1 MNKILVGKVVNT
13 HGIKGEIRIK
23 SNFKFKDKVLVVG
36 NDINILDKD
45 YKITSYR
52 YHKVFDM
59 VKLEGFNNI
68 NDVLFMIGNNVYFD
82 EDKLNLDSNEVL
94 DDDLVNY
101 KVKSNNMTGT
111 IKEIMDINGNRVI
124 RVELDREYLIPYND
138 EFVKINKKDKE
149 IEIKIIEG
157 M

>member
-23 SNFKFKDKVLVVG
+23 SNFKYKDRVFVVG
-36 NDINILDKD
+36 NYINILDKD

-59 VKLEGFNNI
+59 VKLEGFNDI
-68 NDVLFMIGNNVYFD
+68 NDVLFMKGKDVYFD
-82 EDKLNLDSNEVL
+82 KDKLNLDSNEVL
-94 DDDLVNY
+94 DDDLINY
-101 KVKSNNMTGT
+101 KVKYEDKTGT

-138 EFVKINKKDKE
+138 EFVKINNKEKE

>member
-23 SNFKFKDKVLVVG
+23 SNFKYKDRVFVVG
-36 NDINILDKD
+36 NYINILDKD

-59 VKLEGFNNI
+59 VKLEGFNDI
-68 NDVLFMIGNNVYFD
+68 NDVLFMKGKDVYFD
-82 EDKLNLDSNEVL
+82 KDKLNLDSNEVL
-94 DDDLVNY
+94 DDDLINY
-101 KVKSNNMTGT
+101 KVKYEDKTGT

-138 EFVKINKKDKE
+138 EFVKINNKDKE

>member
-13 HGIKGEIRIK
+13 HGIKGEIRIR
-23 SNFKFKDKVLVVG
+23 SNFKYKDRVFVVG
-36 NDINILDKD
+36 NYINILDKD

-59 VKLEGFNNI
+59 VKLEGFNDI
-68 NDVLFMIGNNVYFD
+68 NDVLFMKGKDVYFD
-82 EDKLNLDSNEVL
+82 KDKLNLDSNEVL
-94 DDDLVNY
+94 DDDLINY
-101 KVKSNNMTGT
+101 KVKYEDKIGT

>member
-23 SNFKFKDKVLVVG
+23 SNFKFKDRVFVVG
-36 NDINILDKD
+36 NYINILDKD

-59 VKLEGFNNI
+59 VKLEGFNDI
-68 NDVLFMIGNNVYFD
+68 NDVLFMKGKDVYFD
-82 EDKLNLDSNEVL
+82 KDKLNLDSNEVL
-94 DDDLVNY
+94 DDDLINY
-101 KVKSNNMTGT
+101 KVKYEDKIGT

-138 EFVKINKKDKE
+138 EFVKINSKDKE

>member
-23 SNFKFKDKVLVVG
+23 SNFKFKDRVFVVG

-138 EFVKINKKDKE
+138 EFVKVNSKDKE

>member
-1 MNKILVGKVVNT
+1 
-13 HGIKGEIRIK
+13 
-23 SNFKFKDKVLVVG
+23 
-36 NDINILDKD
+36 
-45 YKITSYR
+45 
-52 YHKVFDM
+52 M

-101 KVKSNNMTGT
+101 KVKYEDKIGT

>member
-13 HGIKGEIRIK
+13 HGIKGEIRIR
-23 SNFKFKDKVLVVG
+23 SNFKYKDRVFVVG
-36 NDINILDKD
+36 NYINILDKD

-138 EFVKINKKDKE
+138 EFVKVNSKDKE

>member
-13 HGIKGEIRIK
+13 HGIKGEIRIR
-23 SNFKFKDKVLVVG
+23 SNFKYKDRVFVVG
-36 NDINILDKD
+36 NYINILDKD

-59 VKLEGFNNI
+59 VKLEGFNDI
-68 NDVLFMIGNNVYFD
+68 NDVLFMKGKDVYFD
-82 EDKLNLDSNEVL
+82 KDKLNLDSNEVL
-94 DDDLVNY
+94 DDDLINY
-101 KVKSNNMTGT
+101 KVKYEDKIGT

-138 EFVKINKKDKE
+138 EFVKVNSKDKE

>member
-13 HGIKGEIRIK
+13 HGIKGEIRIR
-23 SNFKFKDKVLVVG
+23 SNFKYKDRVFVVG
-36 NDINILDKD
+36 NYINILDKD

-59 VKLEGFNNI
+59 VKLEGFNDI
-68 NDVLFMIGNNVYFD
+68 NDVLFMKGKDVYFD
-82 EDKLNLDSNEVL
+82 KDKLELSNEEVIDSEL
-94 DDDLVNY
+94 INY
-101 KVKSNNMTGT
+101 KVKYEDKIGT

-138 EFVKINKKDKE
+138 EFVKINNKEKE

>member
-13 HGIKGEIRIK
+13 HGIKGEIRIR
-23 SNFKFKDKVLVVG
+23 SNFKYKDRVFVVG
-36 NDINILDKD
+36 NYINILDKD

-59 VKLEGFNNI
+59 VKLEGFNDI
-68 NDVLFMIGNNVYFD
+68 NDVLFMKGKDVYFD
-82 EDKLNLDSNEVL
+82 KDKLNLDSNEVL
-94 DDDLVNY
+94 DDDLINY
-101 KVKSNNMTGT
+101 KVKYEDKIGT

-138 EFVKINKKDKE
+138 EFVKINSKDKE

>member
-13 HGIKGEIRIK
+13 HGIKGEIRIR
-23 SNFKFKDKVLVVG
+23 SNFKYKDRVFVVG
-36 NDINILDKD
+36 NYINILDKD

-59 VKLEGFNNI
+59 VKLEGFNDI
-68 NDVLFMIGNNVYFD
+68 NDVLFMKGKDVYFD
-82 EDKLNLDSNEVL
+82 KDKLNLDSNEVL
-94 DDDLVNY
+94 DDDLINY
-101 KVKSNNMTGT
+101 KVKYEDKIGT

-138 EFVKINKKDKE
+138 EFVKINNKEKE

>member
-13 HGIKGEIRIK
+13 HGIKGEIRIR
-23 SNFKFKDKVLVVG
+23 SNFKYKDRVFVVG
-36 NDINILDKD
+36 NYINILDKD

-59 VKLEGFNNI
+59 VKLEGFNDI
-68 NDVLFMIGNNVYFD
+68 NDVLFMKGKDVYFD
-82 EDKLNLDSNEVL
+82 KDKLNLDSNEVL
-94 DDDLVNY
+94 DDDLINY
-101 KVKSNNMTGT
+101 KVKYEDKTGT

-138 EFVKINKKDKE
+138 EFVKINSKDKE

>member
-13 HGIKGEIRIK
+13 HGIKGEIRIR
-23 SNFKFKDKVLVVG
+23 SNFKYKDRVFVVG
-36 NDINILDKD
+36 NYINILDRD

-59 VKLEGFNNI
+59 VKLEGFNDI
-68 NDVLFMIGNNVYFD
+68 NDVLFMKGKDVYFD
-82 EDKLNLDSNEVL
+82 KDKLNLDSNEVL
-94 DDDLVNY
+94 DDDLINY
-101 KVKSNNMTGT
+101 KVKYEDKIGT

-138 EFVKINKKDKE
+138 EFVKINNKEKE

>member
-13 HGIKGEIRIK
+13 HGIKGEIRIR
-23 SNFKFKDKVLVVG
+23 SNFKYKDRVFVVG
-36 NDINILDKD
+36 NYINILDKD

-59 VKLEGFNNI
+59 VKLEGFNDI
-68 NDVLFMIGNNVYFD
+68 NDVLFMKGKDVYFD
-82 EDKLNLDSNEVL
+82 KDKLNLDSNEVL
-94 DDDLVNY
+94 DDDLINY
-101 KVKSNNMTGT
+101 KVKYEDKTGT

-138 EFVKINKKDKE
+138 EFVKVNSKDKE

>member
-13 HGIKGEIRIK
+13 HGIKGEIRIR
-23 SNFKFKDKVLVVG
+23 SNFKYKDRVFVVG
-36 NDINILDKD
+36 NYINILDKD
-45 YKITSYR
+45 YKMTSYR

-59 VKLEGFNNI
+59 VKLEGFNDI
-68 NDVLFMIGNNVYFD
+68 NDVLFMKGKDVYFD
-82 EDKLNLDSNEVL
+82 KDKLNLDSNEVL
-94 DDDLVNY
+94 DDDLINY
-101 KVKSNNMTGT
+101 KVKYEDKIGT

>member
-13 HGIKGEIRIK
+13 HGIKGEIRIR
-23 SNFKFKDKVLVVG
+23 SNFKYKDRVFVVG
-36 NDINILDKD
+36 NYINILDKD

-59 VKLEGFNNI
+59 VKLEGFNDI
-68 NDVLFMIGNNVYFD
+68 NDVLFMKGKDVYFD
-82 EDKLNLDSNEVL
+82 KDKLNLDSNEVL
-94 DDDLVNY
+94 DDDLINY
-101 KVKSNNMTGT
+101 KVKYEDKIGT

-138 EFVKINKKDKE
+138 EFVKINNKDKE

>member
-13 HGIKGEIRIK
+13 HGIKGEIRIR
-23 SNFKFKDKVLVVG
+23 SNFKYKDRVFVVG
-36 NDINILDKD
+36 NYINILDKD

-59 VKLEGFNNI
+59 VKLEGFNDI
-68 NDVLFMIGNNVYFD
+68 NDVLFMKGKDVYFD
-82 EDKLNLDSNEVL
+82 KDKLNLDSNEVL
-94 DDDLVNY
+94 DDDLINY
-101 KVKSNNMTGT
+101 KVKYEDKTGT

-138 EFVKINKKDKE
+138 EFVKINNKEKE

>member
-13 HGIKGEIRIK
+13 HGIKGEIRIR
-23 SNFKFKDKVLVVG
+23 SNFKYKDRVFVVG
-36 NDINILDKD
+36 NYINILDKD

-138 EFVKINKKDKE
+138 EFVKINSKDKE